1 MKFQDVMVDLETL
14 GTAPGSAI
22 LSIGAV
28 FFDPETGALGAQ
40 FHEKITLASCE
51 AAGLR
56 MDAPTVLW
64 WMEQSSEA
72 RQTVFFD
79 GNAIPLQPVLVH
91 FSTFLST
98 ADGGLEKVRIW
109 GNGAAFDNVL
119 LREAYLAEGMIPP
132 WNHWNDRCYRTLKNL
147 RPDVKM
153 ERSGTHH
160 DALDDAVSQARHAC
174 AIFSVLRQEARD
186 GAMYRKGFEEG
197 PPEGGVG
204 LTDKSRPL
212 ERAARAAAEFN
223 ALSGYADE

>member
-1 MKFQDVMVDLETL
+1 MKFQDVMTDLETL

-28 FFDPETGALGAQ
+28 FFDPETGALGPQ

-56 MDAPTVLW
+56 VDVSTVLW
-64 WMEQSSEA
+64 WMAQSPEA
-72 RQTVFFD
+72 RQAVFFD
-79 GNAIPLQPVLVH
+79 KEALPLGAVLTN
-91 FSTFLST
+91 FRGFLYG
-98 ADGGLEKVRIW
+98 AEGGSEKVRIW

-119 LREAYLAEGMIPP
+119 LRDAYLKVGLITP
-132 WNHWNDRCYRTLKNL
+132 WNHWNDRCYRTLKSL

-174 AIFSVLRQEARD
+174 AIFRAMRP
-186 GAMYRKGFEEG
+186 GAEV
-197 PPEGGVG
+197 GVG
-204 LTDKSRPL
+204 MTDKSERPL
-212 ERAARAAAEFN
+212 EQAARAAVGAGPDYGTGDGE
-223 ALSGYADE
+223 SQW